1 MWHRAFCS
9 RRANRRFSGCFQLL
23 LLVWSLEPV
32 LAAQSGGV
40 GFWEPDAHQET
51 FMLRAPI
58 SDQERFSTLRS
69 DFIRFGCTSGHL
81 LEQPAGLVDEHSKSG
96 MGNLVCS
103 IPGKYPLQVIVA
115 ATYPR
120 KNPAEASS
128 GWAEAVLVPILYHA
142 LQAQVRSFT
151 WVFAD
156 LRGPEGERVFLEALQ
171 RQRTPPPVAF
181 IELDELG
188 KGVPHVRTGGPKSER
203 QVHEILDEL
212 ALHLAQLQ
220 GFGSSPSYTTDTQKP
235 DSALLA
241 EDPSAALGRIPFAVV
256 YSEPGPAVTRDL
268 FHQDFE
274 FLAFYLCGLDVK
286 LNPLS
291 GTAD

>member
-1 MWHRAFCS
+1 MWHRAFGS
-9 RRANRRFSGCFQLL
+9 RANRNLSRCCQLL
-23 LLVWSLEPV
+23 LLACSLEPV

-40 GFWEPDAHQET
+40 GFWEPDAHQEA
-51 FMLRAPI
+51 FMLRAPV

-81 LEQPAGLVDEHSKSG
+81 LEQPAGLENEQSKSAT
-96 MGNLVCS
+96 GNLVCS
-103 IPGKYPLQVIVA
+103 LPGRYPLQVIVA

-120 KNPAEASS
+120 KTPAEASS

-156 LRGPEGERVFLEALQ
+156 LRGPVGERVFLETLQ
-171 RQRTPPPVAF
+171 RQRAPQPVAF
-181 IELDELG
+181 IELDDLG
-188 KGVPHVRTGGPKSER
+188 TGVPHVWTDGPKSER
-203 QVHEILDEL
+203 QVRDILDEL
-212 ALHLAQLQ
+212 ALHIAQLQ
-220 GFGSSPSYTTDTQKP
+220 GFGNSQSYTGSRKP
-235 DSALLA
+235 DGALPA
-241 EDPSAALGRIPFAVV
+241 QEPAAPLERIPLAVV
-256 YSEPGPAVTRDL
+256 YSEAGPAVTRDL

>member
-1 MWHRAFCS
+1 MWHRAFGS
-9 RRANRRFSGCFQLL
+9 RANRYLSRCCQLL
-23 LLVWSLEPV
+23 LLACSLEPV

-40 GFWEPDAHQET
+40 GFWEPDAHQEA
-51 FMLRAPI
+51 FMLRAPV

-81 LEQPAGLVDEHSKSG
+81 LEQPAGLEDERSKSAT
-96 MGNLVCS
+96 GNLVCS
-103 IPGKYPLQVIVA
+103 LPGRYPLQVIVA

-120 KNPAEASS
+120 KTSTEPSS

-142 LQAQVRSFT
+142 LHAQVRSFT

-156 LRGPEGERVFLEALQ
+156 LRGPEGERAFLETLQ
-171 RQRTPPPVAF
+171 RQPAPQPVAF

-188 KGVPHVRTGGPKSER
+188 TGVPHVWTSGPKSER
-203 QVHEILDEL
+203 QVREILDEL

-220 GFGSSPSYTTDTQKP
+220 GFGNSPAYATDTRRP
-235 DSALLA
+235 DSTSLA
-241 EDPSAALGRIPFAVV
+241 DDPSTASGRIPLAVV
-256 YSEPGPAVTRDL
+256 YSEAGPAVTRDL